1 VCDTDLGK
9 RRSVSDTIEIIGLA
23 FFGFHGALPEEKT
36 LGQRFT
42 LDLVAALDTTAVAQ
56 SDALK
61 DTVCYDT
68 MAQIALRCATQN
80 RFRTLEALAHAVAET
95 LLQECSRLQMVR
107 VRVEKPSVP
116 IQAVLR
122 FVAVSVE
129 RYQLAP

>member
-1 VCDTDLGK
+1 
-9 RRSVSDTIEIIGLA
+9 VSDTIEIIGLA

-42 LDLVAALDTTAVAQ
+42 LDIIATLDTNTVAE

-68 MAQIALRCATQN
+68 MAQIALHCATEN
-80 RFRTLEALAHAVAET
+80 RFRTLEALAHAIAKT
-95 LLQECSRLQMVR
+95 LLQACSRLHTVR

-116 IQAVLR
+116 IQAVLK
-122 FVAVSVE
+122 FVAVSVNRTRE
-129 RYQLAP
+129 TI